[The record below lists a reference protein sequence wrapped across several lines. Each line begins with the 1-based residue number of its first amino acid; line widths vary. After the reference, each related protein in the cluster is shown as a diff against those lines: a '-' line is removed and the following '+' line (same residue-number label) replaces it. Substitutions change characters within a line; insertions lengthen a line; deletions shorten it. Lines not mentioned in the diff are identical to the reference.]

1 MNNSVYNSTNHH
13 RHQASRVG
21 ALLCLAV
28 ASAMM
33 LASPAD
39 AQTLP
44 PEIMASQGPAS
55 GVTPPPVLTLETQP
69 AVVQEMAADH
79 PPQPFGSSLFQG
91 QFSASAAISIR
102 PNYVIQPGD
111 QIAINIWGA
120 QTFESVQS
128 VDSQGNIFLPEVGPI
143 SVAGIRNNEL
153 NTRVRNRVSSVY
165 TKNVNVYTNLLNAQP
180 ISVFVTGPVA
190 KPGQYLGDNTDT
202 LIYFVDRAGGIDP
215 LRGSY
220 RSIQILRAGKVI
232 STTDLYQFLLS
243 GTLPKVQFE
252 DGDTIVVGA
261 RGAALTVSGEAKNA
275 YIFEFDPLTTQGA
288 HIAAIAKPTPNASHV
303 LMQGVRRGK
312 AYSAYLSRK
321 EFERADLRDGDTV
334 QFVMDRI
341 DDTIVVNVDGRSAG
355 ASVFL
360 VRRGGRLSEIL
371 DLIEVNPDAA
381 DIKSI
386 YIMRKS
392 VADAQAKAI
401 NQALQEL
408 HKSVLT
414 ATSQSESEAAIRV
427 QEAALVERFVK
438 QARAV
443 KPEGR
448 VILANAGNL
457 RDVRLEADDRIVIP
471 QASDVV
477 LISGEVSVPQSIIWR
492 DDLGIDGYVSAAGG
506 YSGRADDGNILIMRQ
521 SGELFQEGDQPIRAG
536 DHIMVLPKVET
547 KSLATVKDIVQIL
560 YQIAV
565 ASSVVLK
572 VW

>member
-1 MNNSVYNSTNHH
+1 MGKV
-13 RHQASRVG
+13 
-21 ALLCLAV
+21 LCLAV
-28 ASAMM
+28 ACA
-33 LASPAD
+33 LGFISPAL
-39 AQTLP
+39 AQAP
-44 PEIMASQGPAS
+44 PPGIAAAVQRPVSI
-55 GVTPPPVLTLETQP
+55 TPPPPPVRMP
-69 AVVQEMAADH
+69 APARQKAAITSQ
-79 PPQPFGSSLFQG
+79 PQPFGSSLFQG

-111 QIAINIWGA
+111 QIAISIWGA

-143 SVAGIRNNEL
+143 SVGGFRNSEL
-153 NTRVRNRVSSVY
+153 NTLVRNRVSSVY

-215 LRGSY
+215 ARGSY

-232 STTDLYQFLLS
+232 ASTDLYQFLLS

-275 YIFEFDPLTTQGA
+275 YIFEFDPTTTQGS
-288 HIAAIAKPTPNASHV
+288 HIAAIAKPTSKASHV
-303 LMQGVRRGK
+303 LMQGVRRGE
-312 AYSAYLSRK
+312 AYSAYLTRK

-371 DLIEVNPDAA
+371 DLIEINPDVA

-392 VADAQAKAI
+392 VAEAQAKAI

-438 QARAV
+438 QARIV

-492 DDLGIDGYVSAAGG
+492 DGLGIDGYVSAAGG
-506 YSGRADDGNILIMRQ
+506 YSSRADNGNILIVRQ

-536 DHIMVLPKVET
+536 DHIMVLPKVDS